1 MKRKS
6 LAPAVH
12 QHRRT
17 SRFLAHHKNH
27 PSAQKDIYG
36 RLSKNACSPVP
47 LKALESLVL
56 NKIGSITTRPSDPY
70 QFAYKA
76 SVAP

>member
-1 MKRKS
+1 MYKYDEFSHKENDDTNLDDLNASFIHDRNAPQ
-6 LAPAVH
+6 LEPAVH

-36 RLSKNACSPVP
+36 RMSKNA
-47 LKALESLVL
+47 
-56 NKIGSITTRPSDPY
+56 SDCL
-70 QFAYKA
+70 
-76 SVAP
+76 